1 MVKLDE
7 GAAGVMRSHEKLLS
21 SAEREEGVLMWILR
35 GALGAKRRQDRAL
48 PCRAAGPEGQRS
60 PGFCCCF
67 RLRPPY
73 DPIGGAI
80 RVKPE
85 TQTAI

>member
-48 PCRAAGPEGQRS
+48 PCRA
-60 PGFCCCF
+60 
-67 RLRPPY
+67 
-73 DPIGGAI
+73 
-80 RVKPE
+80 
-85 TQTAI
+85 